1 MRHRPDH
8 RPRSLASLLAMVWLV
23 LIVYASLYP
32 FVGWRLPP
40 AGGLADWLRL
50 PWTRWIPGFDPASN
64 LLGYLPLGMLV
75 CQVGMHRAASP
86 WRAIAA
92 SVAAASLLSYGME
105 VIQQFVP
112 GRVPSAP
119 DWVMNTSGALLGA
132 MLAWLMD
139 SMGWAARWRWL
150 HDRWLEQ
157 GGAGAAALLLLWP
170 VALLFPSPLPFG
182 LGQIGGRLRGLAID
196 SVDGVPWAEPVM
208 QWLRSAVV
216 VLPASAGL
224 ELAVAV
230 LGLLAPCLLAYS
242 ASVSTWRRG
251 CLVLGALAVAA
262 ASVTLSTALNFGPE
276 HALAWRTPVVTM
288 AMLTVAV
295 VAAALIWVSPRVANG
310 LTLVALTGLVVL
322 VHQAPAD
329 PYFAQSLQA
338 WEQGTFIRFH
348 GLAQWVGWLWPY
360 AAMAWLLGRAGQ
372 SR

>member
-1 MRHRPDH
+1 MNP
-8 RPRSLASLLAMVWLV
+8 LAAE
-23 LIVYASLYP
+23 
-32 FVGWRLPP
+32 
-40 AGGLADWLRL
+40 
-50 PWTRWIPGFDPASN
+50 
-64 LLGYLPLGMLV
+64 LG
-75 CQVGMHRAASP
+75 
-86 WRAIAA
+86 
-92 SVAAASLLSYGME
+92 
-105 VIQQFVP
+105 
-112 GRVPSAP
+112 VPSAP

-139 SMGWAARWRWL
+139 SMGWTARWRWL

-295 VAAALIWVSPRVANG
+295 VAAALIWIGPRVANG